1 MKETVLSKPQVLKRL
16 HLSLEQFRSLC
27 LIRGIHPRQYK
38 QKKYFYRKA
47 DVHSLIR
54 SEEIQAVRKK
64 QAIDYS
70 SLLQMRFPAFIDI
83 LPHLSDIV
91 HGVLIHS
98 QNITILS
105 KLYSELSRIG
115 AFQKCFISVK
125 GIYLGVSIE
134 QISQLWIQ
142 PYSST
147 ISTPSKAFSKLCY
160 EETALLFI
168 CHHLSRFNSVK
179 GTVLSSMTFSFSN
192 EVQEIFSFLVLG
204 LGGTIVNEG
213 GDCLVCEK
221 IPKKYNFN
229 ITYVHPQ
236 WTRSESTR
244 LNSSHIP
251 LSRMPSSA

>member
-105 KLYSELSRIG
+105 KLYSEFFLKLIRLSRIG

-134 QISQLWIQ
+134 QIVFWSI
-142 PYSST
+142 
-147 ISTPSKAFSKLCY
+147 
-160 EETALLFI
+160 FI
-168 CHHLSRFNSVK
+168 CPNFGSSRILQLFQHHQRLSRSCVMKKRLFCLFAIICPGLIRLK
-179 GTVLSSMTFSFSN
+179 ELS
-192 EVQEIFSFLVLG
+192 
-204 LGGTIVNEG
+204 
-213 GDCLVCEK
+213 
-221 IPKKYNFN
+221 
-229 ITYVHPQ
+229 
-236 WTRSESTR
+236 
-244 LNSSHIP
+244 
-251 LSRMPSSA
+251 